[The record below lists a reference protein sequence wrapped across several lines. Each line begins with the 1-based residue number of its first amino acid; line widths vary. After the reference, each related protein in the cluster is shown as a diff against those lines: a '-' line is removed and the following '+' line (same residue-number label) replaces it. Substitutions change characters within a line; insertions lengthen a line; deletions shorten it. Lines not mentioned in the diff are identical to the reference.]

1 VGSVQTLKTFCLE
14 HFRYNN
20 SIIKQNHTIVILQF
34 IPYGQL
40 EDRCSLFWQYL
51 PTFFDQIFIDGHIS
65 TTQHDIVSI
74 LENNIEY
81 GVKIDYKSLKNIY
94 LPLVD
99 NREQVKW
106 KFISTR
112 ISEKLNILHYAA
124 TF

>member
-1 VGSVQTLKTFCLE
+1 MLPRLRVLPRS
-14 HFRYNN
+14 R
-20 SIIKQNHTIVILQF
+20 
-34 IPYGQL
+34 GQL

-51 PTFFDQIFIDGHIS
+51 PTFFDQIFIDDHIS

-81 GVKIDYKSLKNIY
+81 GVKIDYKSLKKLY

-106 KFISTR
+106 KFVSTR
-112 ISEKLNILHYAA
+112 ISEKLNILHYAD

>member
-1 VGSVQTLKTFCLE
+1 M
-14 HFRYNN
+14 
-20 SIIKQNHTIVILQF
+20 SIKFIIGIACTSLLVFFVIIFLQYF
-34 IPYGQL
+34 LGLGQL

>member
-1 VGSVQTLKTFCLE
+1 MNINLSC
-14 HFRYNN
+14 Y
-20 SIIKQNHTIVILQF
+20 LQQEISTTTKLLGVSYF
-34 IPYGQL
+34 MFKKIWRQFSAIFGN
-40 EDRCSLFWQYL
+40 FWQYL
-51 PTFFDQIFIDGHIS
+51 PTFFDQIFIDDHIS

-81 GVKIDYKSLKNIY
+81 GVKIDYKSLKKLY

-106 KFISTR
+106 KFVSTR
-112 ISEKLNILHYAA
+112 ISEKLNILHYAD

>member
-1 VGSVQTLKTFCLE
+1 MFPLSDFN
-14 HFRYNN
+14 HFF
-20 SIIKQNHTIVILQF
+20 TI
-34 IPYGQL
+34 GQL

-51 PTFFDQIFIDGHIS
+51 PIFFDQIFIDGHIS

>member
-1 VGSVQTLKTFCLE
+1 METHPPYCRIEFDMGSTSWNFLKMWMGFTC
-14 HFRYNN
+14 
-20 SIIKQNHTIVILQF
+20 
-34 IPYGQL
+34 GQL

-51 PTFFDQIFIDGHIS
+51 PTFFDQIFIDDHIS

-74 LENNIEY
+74 LENNIGY
-81 GVKIDYKSLKNIY
+81 GVKIDYKSLKKLY

-106 KFISTR
+106 KFVSTR
-112 ISEKLNILHYAA
+112 ISEKLNILHYAD